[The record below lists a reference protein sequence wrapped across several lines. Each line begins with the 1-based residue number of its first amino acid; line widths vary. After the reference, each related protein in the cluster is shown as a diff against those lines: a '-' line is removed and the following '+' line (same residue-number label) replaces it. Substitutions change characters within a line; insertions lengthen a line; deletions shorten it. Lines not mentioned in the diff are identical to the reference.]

1 MAITAQD
8 VKQLKELTNCGM
20 MDCKRALEEANGDV
34 DAAIKYLREKGLAK
48 AAKKSG
54 RIAAEGLV
62 YTKVDKAKK
71 VGVAVEI
78 NVETDFAAKTER
90 FIEFVELVAN
100 TILENDVESVEDLKE
115 IVPAGETEK
124 IADILTERIATIGE
138 NIQIRRFVRMTGD
151 IYEYV
156 HNGGGSIIGSII
168 KLESDN
174 GEDDAVKA
182 LAKDLLLQITA
193 SAPQY
198 ISQAD
203 VPASVI
209 DAEKEVQL
217 ALVKQ
222 ENAESKKPKPENVL
236 EKIVEGRMRK
246 FAEEICLLDQ
256 PYVKDPNRADDRA
269 AAVVCVSKEI
279 ACHSLETT
287 NLNVF
292 TDCSN
297 SLCENI
303 ANLLCLTCGN
313 NFLKCVY
320 ICNIIINNCV
330 CYELNELD
338 ESVCLS
344 GKVGFNVDFNYNADL
359 LSLVNLCIY
368 KTFCS
373 NSA

>member
-20 MDCKRALEEANGDV
+20 MDCKKALEETNGDV

-48 AAKKSG
+48 VAKKSG

-62 YTKVDKAKK
+62 YAKIDEAKK
-71 VGVAVEI
+71 VGVVVEI
-78 NVETDFAAKTER
+78 NVETDFAAKTDR
-90 FIEFVELVAN
+90 FIEFVEMVAQA
-100 TILENDVESVEDLKE
+100 IIDNDVADVDALKE
-115 IVPAGETEK
+115 VVPAGESEK
-124 IADILTERIATIGE
+124 VVDILNERIATIGE

-151 IYEYV
+151 LYSYV

-174 GEDDAVKA
+174 GADEAVKA
-182 LAKDLLLQITA
+182 VAKDLLLQITA

-198 ISQAD
+198 VQQSD

-209 DAEKEVQL
+209 EAEKEVQL

-256 PYVKDPNRADDRA
+256 PFVKDPSITVA
-269 AAVVCVSKEI
+269 KY
-279 ACHSLETT
+279 
-287 NLNVF
+287 
-292 TDCSN
+292 
-297 SLCENI
+297 I
-303 ANLLCLTCGN
+303 ANAGKNIKVVAFARLEKGEGIQKKEE
-313 NFLKCVY
+313 NFA
-320 ICNIIINNCV
+320 
-330 CYELNELD
+330 D
-338 ESVCLS
+338 EVASMI
-344 GKVGFNVDFNYNADL
+344 K
-359 LSLVNLCIY
+359 
-368 KTFCS
+368 
-373 NSA
+373 

>member
-20 MDCKRALEEANGDV
+20 MDCKRALEETNGDV

-78 NVETDFAAKTER
+78 NVETDFAAKTDR

-100 TILENDVESVEDLKE
+100 TILENDVADVDALKE
-115 IVPAGETEK
+115 IVPAGENEK
-124 IADILTERIATIGE
+124 IGDILTERIATIGE

-151 IYEYV
+151 IYDYV

-193 SAPQY
+193 SAPQFV
-198 ISQAD
+198 SQAD

-217 ALVKQ
+217 NLVKK
-222 ENAESKKPKPENVL
+222 ENAESAKPKPENVL

-246 FAEEICLLDQ
+246 FAEEICLMDQ
-256 PYVKDPNRADDRA
+256 PFVKDPSITVAKHI
-269 AAVVCVSKEI
+269 AAVGKNVKVV
-279 ACHSLETT
+279 AFARLEKGEGIEKK
-287 NLNVF
+287 VDDF
-292 TDCSN
+292 AS
-297 SLCENI
+297 EV
-303 ANLLCLTCGN
+303 AAMAQGN
-313 NFLKCVY
+313 
-320 ICNIIINNCV
+320 
-330 CYELNELD
+330 
-338 ESVCLS
+338 
-344 GKVGFNVDFNYNADL
+344 
-359 LSLVNLCIY
+359 
-368 KTFCS
+368 
-373 NSA
+373 